1 MMLDKL
7 VLLVSTV
14 AFGFSADTGSDFG
27 VVDTASDFGVA
38 DTGSDFGVVVRMS
51 ENGDGTTLIGVASI
65 DGKDP
70 SRR

>member
-1 MMLDKL
+1 MTLERLVMMLDKL

-14 AFGFSADTGSDFG
+14 AFGFSADTG
-27 VVDTASDFGVA
+27 SDFGVA

>member
-14 AFGFSADTGSDFG
+14 AFGFSADTG
-27 VVDTASDFGVA
+27 SDFGVA